1 MENCVI
7 FFPVDNGDMTLIKT
21 KSNVTF
27 MIDCNIRNV
36 ENDENI
42 YDCNEYLQKNLP
54 KDNEQPYLDA
64 FLLTHSDNDHCR
76 GISEY
81 FNLCDPKKVDTSKI
95 RIDELYVPARLM
107 VDDEHYNDDADAI
120 KKETKRRLDLIG
132 TDEETISGNRIKII
146 GYSKK
151 LEEYSSVIIP
161 AGDSISKL
169 NGKDDYGANIF
180 ILRPVK
186 KSNACIVK

>member
-81 FNLCDPKKVDTSKI
+81 FNLCDPKKS
-95 RIDELYVPARLM
+95 
-107 VDDEHYNDDADAI
+107 
-120 KKETKRRLDLIG
+120 
-132 TDEETISGNRIKII
+132 
-146 GYSKK
+146 
-151 LEEYSSVIIP
+151 
-161 AGDSISKL
+161 
-169 NGKDDYGANIF
+169 
-180 ILRPVK
+180 
-186 KSNACIVK
+186 